1 MPRWELERV
10 GLPLLS
16 RLSRLLIALPLMAL
30 VACVQNTATGS
41 GPSPSSDFI
50 VISDF
55 AVPRGVVRLDPTMGF
70 SLYRGEPGVPA
81 QQRAA
86 SVGRAVAFLVT
97 DTITDR
103 LRARGYDATSTTNP
117 NPAGSGYRALIVSG
131 TFRTIDEGNR
141 RRAGDEHSAVIA
153 DVAIK
158 AELPGG
164 GVQPVQS
171 FTVDSRSAPRVR
183 DENGA
188 TMRETGVDADA
199 TDVGAEIAR
208 VVGEVARRNNWLPAR
223 R

>member
-1 MPRWELERV
+1 V

-16 RLSRLLIALPLMAL
+16 RFVWVVDVLPLLAL
-30 VACVQNTATGS
+30 GACVQNSAAS
-41 GPSPSSDFI
+41 SAPSDFI
-50 VISDF
+50 VVSDF
-55 AVPRGVVRLDPTMGF
+55 VVPEGVVRLDPTMGF

-81 QQRAA
+81 RQRAA
-86 SVGRAVAFLVT
+86 SIGRAVGFLVT
-97 DTITDR
+97 DTTVDELRR
-103 LRARGYDATSTTNP
+103 LGYDAVSTSNP
-117 NPAGSGYRALIVSG
+117 NPGRSGYRALIVSG

-153 DVAIK
+153 EVAIK

-183 DENGA
+183 DNNGA
-188 TMRETGVDADA
+188 TSRETGVDADA
-199 TDVGAEIAR
+199 TNVGAEIAR

-223 R
+223 H

>member
-1 MPRWELERV
+1 V

-16 RLSRLLIALPLMAL
+16 RFARFAAVLPLLAL
-30 VACVQNTATGS
+30 AACAQTGRTAPSGS
-41 GPSPSSDFI
+41 SSDFI
-50 VISDF
+50 VVSDF
-55 AVPRGVVRLDPTMGF
+55 AVPAGVVRLDPTMGF

-81 QQRAA
+81 RQRAA
-86 SVGRAVAFLVT
+86 SIGRAVGFLVT
-97 DTITDR
+97 DTIVDR
-103 LRARGYDATSTTNP
+103 LRALGFDAVSTSNP
-117 NPAGSGYRALIVSG
+117 NPVGSGYRALIVSG
-131 TFRTIDEGNR
+131 TFRAIDEGNR

-171 FTVDSRSAPRVR
+171 FVIDSRSAPQTR
-183 DENGA
+183 DNNGA
-188 TMRETGVDADA
+188 TSRESGVDADA
-199 TDVGAEIAR
+199 TNVGAEIAR